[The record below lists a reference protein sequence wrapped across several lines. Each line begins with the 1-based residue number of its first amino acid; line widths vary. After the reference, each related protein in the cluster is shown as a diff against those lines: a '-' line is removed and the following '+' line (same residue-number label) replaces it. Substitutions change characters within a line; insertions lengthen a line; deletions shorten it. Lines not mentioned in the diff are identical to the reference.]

1 MAAIPYHA
9 VPSKI
14 PRYQPYV
21 CYPTPGLLQWV
32 EATEPLNS
40 YLVGR
45 NHAGGAHM
53 RYQPPGEWS
62 WMQCYLVRA

>member
-1 MAAIPYHA
+1 MN
-9 VPSKI
+9 
-14 PRYQPYV
+14 
-21 CYPTPGLLQWV
+21 PTPGLLQWV

-62 WMQCYLVRA
+62 WMQCYMVRAGGWEGNSSNGVWVTVG